1 MTPFDHP
8 AWRRAGYRADRALL
22 RLEQGLLAGSVA
34 ALVVL
39 NVTVVVGRNLFGSGL
54 AFAEELNQGLMIL
67 LTFGGLAYAV
77 REGRHIRMTAFYDLL
92 QGRARKALM
101 VVICA
106 GTAALLWL
114 LAWYGLQYVLQV
126 QRVGSVTPAL
136 RIPLWCLYA
145 VAPLGLA
152 LGGLQYLRAL
162 WRNLRSPGVWL
173 SVDQPDDYRAPPEQV

>member
-1 MTPFDHP
+1 MC
-8 AWRRAGYRADRALL
+8 
-22 RLEQGLLAGSVA
+22 
-34 ALVVL
+34 
-39 NVTVVVGRNLFGSGL
+39 
-54 AFAEELNQGLMIL
+54 
-67 LTFGGLAYAV
+67 
-77 REGRHIRMTAFYDLL
+77 IRDS
-92 QGRARKALM
+92 
-101 VVICA
+101 